1 MGSTNVTL
9 PSASSPDLILVPA
22 TPEEYI
28 ECVRLNSTAWKGPLS
43 RELYVEREKHLLSQD
58 LTKNGGLTCWVLV
71 DRNEP
76 VGCRVILGA
85 CESLQKRAFLAY
97 DGRVEDVLSHGIGG
111 VYVRSEFRGKGYA
124 GRMMEELGKKLETWQ
139 AGNELRK
146 KSLFSVLYSD
156 IGKTFYARFGWIP
169 FKSSHM
175 ILSPTSPKEAK
186 PRVSLPAARPMSTED
201 VKKSMCSDIA
211 IRKQRELLR
220 VTSEK
225 CPGVKVAVVPNYE
238 HMVWHWAREE
248 FYAKQNVL
256 LSKTLPY
263 VKGAGVDSQNVYC
276 TWTRTVGET
285 PNSRTLYILRWM
297 YDEPKSPAEEKT
309 TVEAIAAVIQRAQL
323 EAYEW
328 EMRDV
333 QFWNP
338 TPLLEQAAR
347 MLDPDITIT
356 QRDTSSITSLRW
368 NGAEQGLSSDVEW
381 MFNEKYAWC

>member
-1 MGSTNVTL
+1 MGSTNLTL
-9 PSASSPDLILVPA
+9 PFASSSDLILVPA

-43 RELYVEREKHLLSQD
+43 QELYVEREKHLLNQN

-71 DRNEP
+71 NRNEP
-76 VGCRVILGA
+76 AGCRVIFAA
-85 CESLQKRAFLAY
+85 CESLQKRAFIAY
-97 DGRVEDVLSHGIGG
+97 GGRVEDVLSHGIGG

-146 KSLFSVLYSD
+146 KPLFSILFSD

-169 FKSSHM
+169 FKSSD
-175 ILSPTSPKEAK
+175 ITLSPISPNEVKN
-186 PRVSLPAARPMSTED
+186 RVSLPTTKSMSTED
-201 VKKSMCSDIA
+201 IKESMCSDIA
-211 IRKQRELLR
+211 IRKQRDLLR
-220 VTSEK
+220 VASEK
-225 CPGVKVAVVPNYE
+225 FPGVKVAVVPNYE

-248 FYAKQNVL
+248 FYAKQNILNKPSPV
-256 LSKTLPY
+256 
-263 VKGAGVDSQNVYC
+263 VKGAGVDSRNVYC

-285 PNSRTLYILRWM
+285 PNSRTLHILRWM
-297 YDEPKSPAEEKT
+297 YEEPKSPVEEKE
-309 TVEAIAAVIQRAQL
+309 TVEAMAAVIQRAQI

-328 EMRDV
+328 EMKDV

-347 MLDPDITIT
+347 MLDPNISIKN
-356 QRDTSSITSLRW
+356 RDESNIASLKW
-368 NGAEQGLSSDVEW
+368 NGPEVGLSSDVDW

>member
-1 MGSTNVTL
+1 MGSTNITL
-9 PSASSPDLILVPA
+9 PSAFSSDLILVPA

-43 RELYVEREKHLLSQD
+43 QELYVEREKHLLSQN
-58 LTKNGGLTCWVLV
+58 LTDNGSQTCWVLV
-71 DRNEP
+71 DRNGLA
-76 VGCRVILGA
+76 GCRVIFAA
-85 CESLQKRAFLAY
+85 CESFRKRAFFAH
-97 DGRVEDVLSHGIGG
+97 DGRVEDVLSHAIGS

-146 KSLFSVLYSD
+146 KSLFSILFSD

-169 FKSSHM
+169 FKSSH
-175 ILSPTSPKEAK
+175 ITLSPMSPNEVKN
-186 PRVSLPAARPMSTED
+186 RVSLPAARPMSAED
-201 VKKSMCSDIA
+201 VKESMCSDIA

-220 VTSEK
+220 VASEK

-238 HMVWHWAREE
+238 HMTWHWAREE
-248 FYAKQNVL
+248 FYARHNILNKP
-256 LSKTLPY
+256 LPA
-263 VKGAGVDSQNVYC
+263 VKGAGIDSQNVYC

-285 PNSRTLYILRWM
+285 PNSRTLHILRWM
-297 YDEPKSPAEEKT
+297 YDEPKSPAEEKA

-347 MLDPDITIT
+347 MLDPIISIEN
-356 QRDTSSITSLRW
+356 RDESSIASLKW
-368 NGAEQGLSSDVEW
+368 NGREVGLSSDVEW